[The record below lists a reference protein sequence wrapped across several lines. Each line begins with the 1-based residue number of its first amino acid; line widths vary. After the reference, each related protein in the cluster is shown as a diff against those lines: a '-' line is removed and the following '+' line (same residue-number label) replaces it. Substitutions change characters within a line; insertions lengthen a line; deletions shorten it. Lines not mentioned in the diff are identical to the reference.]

1 MGGVA
6 IVSEPARKTRV
17 ADDLDVVVIGAGP
30 YGLSAAAHLLA
41 RGLRVATFGK
51 PLELWRANMPEGM
64 RLRSHWWATNLSDPD
79 GDYSFERFFAASQ
92 YRPCYPLPL
101 QMFIDYGLWFQ
112 RNAVPELD
120 ETLVASVVRDGNR
133 FAVTLVDG
141 RVVVSPAVVIATG
154 LRHFAHVPQ
163 RYAHLPAGLVSH
175 TFEHSSFKGLAGKSV
190 AVIGGGQSAVEC
202 SALLHEAGAAV
213 HLIARRPIRWL
224 EPDTDHVRTWVDQLR
239 APRAGIAP
247 GWVNWAIE
255 AFPYSF
261 YHLPQPRKDHFT
273 STNYGPAANDWL
285 RDRVVGKVDLHEQQ
299 TVDEV
304 APKGR
309 EQLALTLSSGK
320 PLRVDHLM
328 LATGYKVRL
337 RHIPLLSASLAA
349 AIRTESDAPLL
360 SNWFETSVPGLYMLG
375 LASVRSFGPLYRFV
389 VGAKAAAPRV
399 ASAIARRARVAR
411 AQ

>member
-1 MGGVA
+1 MSGLA
-6 IVSEPARKTRV
+6 LASQPAPKAKV
-17 ADDLDVVVIGAGP
+17 ADDPDVVVIGAGP

-41 RGLRVATFGK
+41 RGLRVATFGR
-51 PLELWRANMPEGM
+51 PLELWRRNMPEGM

-79 GDYSFERFFAASQ
+79 GKYSFERFFEVSHH
-92 YRPCYPLPL
+92 RPTYPVPI

-112 RNAVPELD
+112 RNAVPDLD
-120 ETLVASVVRDGNR
+120 ETHVASVARDGKR

-141 RVVVSPAVVIATG
+141 RVVVSRAVVMATG
-154 LRHFAHVPQ
+154 LRHFAHVPE
-163 RYAHLPAGLVSH
+163 RYAQLPAGLVSH
-175 TFEHSSFKGLAGKSV
+175 TFEHSSFRRLAGSSV

-202 SALLHEAGAAV
+202 SALLVEAGAAV

-224 EPDTDHVRTWVDQLR
+224 EPDTDHLHTWLDQLR

-255 AFPYSF
+255 ALPYAF
-261 YHLPQPRKDHFT
+261 YHLPQARKDHFT

-285 RDRVVGKVDLHEQQ
+285 RERIVGRVEVHERE
-299 TVDEV
+299 TVAELLP
-304 APKGR
+304 AGSA
-309 EQLALTLSSGK
+309 QLALTLSSGET
-320 PLRVDHLM
+320 LRVDHLM
-328 LATGYKVRL
+328 LATGYKVKLGR
-337 RHIPLLSASLAA
+337 IPLLSDALAA
-349 AIRTESDAPLL
+349 QIRTEADAPVL
-360 SNWFETSVPGLYMLG
+360 SNWFETSVPGLYMVG

-399 ASAIARRARVAR
+399 ASAIARGARLAK

>member
-1 MGGVA
+1 RMGGVA

-112 RNAVPELD
+112 RHAVPELD

-190 AVIGGGQSAVEC
+190 AVIGGGQSA
-202 SALLHEAGAAV
+202 
-213 HLIARRPIRWL
+213 
-224 EPDTDHVRTWVDQLR
+224 
-239 APRAGIAP
+239 
-247 GWVNWAIE
+247 
-255 AFPYSF
+255 
-261 YHLPQPRKDHFT
+261 
-273 STNYGPAANDWL
+273 
-285 RDRVVGKVDLHEQQ
+285 
-299 TVDEV
+299 
-304 APKGR
+304 
-309 EQLALTLSSGK
+309 
-320 PLRVDHLM
+320 
-328 LATGYKVRL
+328 
-337 RHIPLLSASLAA
+337 
-349 AIRTESDAPLL
+349 
-360 SNWFETSVPGLYMLG
+360 
-375 LASVRSFGPLYRFV
+375 
-389 VGAKAAAPRV
+389 
-399 ASAIARRARVAR
+399 
-411 AQ
+411 